1 MYGIPSPFR
10 ILESV
15 TEEYKEEDLV
25 IKNFSLVKLMVF
37 DMGCVADFKLDS
49 MKICESMV
57 HSGFAAASEALD
69 DIHGKEEYLA
79 RRLNIVDE
87 EIKTLWRSL
96 KEEDRKKAD
105 TKITNYL
112 ESIPKIKVREFEKK
126 YIALTSLLNMYLTWD
141 RDQIPDYAER
151 GIFSRA
157 ILYPI
162 LIKFE
167 SMDKFRAVRIVISVY
182 KSGVGCIGFWLFP
195 ADQELKVDE
204 MIDLVRPA
212 NEIEVE
218 IALPVNLREAI
229 KVDRLDDLIEEA
241 KKYVKI
247 DFKRKEELDKEAN
260 QNKIAKEFD
269 ITYTCYH
276 CNFSD
281 LSMIYKFL
289 VHALYLD
296 YLGKKRN
303 LENFNILEKASPYQ
317 RNLLILYEFPKDI
330 KDPFEQIVKIH
341 PRQILALIA
350 NNKEFKT
357 RTPSIVRKDLVD
369 LSPSLEL
376 SRLFSSNAM
385 LLICSSKIWED
396 IKNKSKNILMTPRLD
411 EISKDFVNFEILY
424 HLRMLTEIYDSFL
437 AELLS
442 KEEVGMDKLVDAE
455 KMVTYSLEEAKSLI
469 HIVLDPTRSFWSF
482 AEEKLGIKK
491 LNKALEK
498 KLSMVRRS
506 IAKKRYDE
514 YLKIQTDLANK
525 MEKEGKSTD
534 VLVSEISKI
543 GERMKDFIFFIAA
556 LTFVSI
562 LNQVILGDW
571 RIALVIFILVPFV
584 WLLLLHRESASKFL
598 SKLR

>member
-1 MYGIPSPFR
+1 MYGIPTPFR

-15 TEEYKEEDLV
+15 PEEYKEEDLV

-37 DMGCVADFKLDS
+37 DLGGVADFKLDS
-49 MKICESMV
+49 MKICEFMV
-57 HSGFAAASEALD
+57 HTGLAVASEAPD

-79 RRLNIVDE
+79 RRLNIIGE
-87 EIKTLWRSL
+87 EVKTLWRSL
-96 KEEDRKKAD
+96 KEEDSKKAD
-105 TKITNYL
+105 MKIMNYL
-112 ESIPKIKVREFEKK
+112 EGIPQIKVREFEKK
-126 YIALTSLLNMYLTWD
+126 YTALTSLLNMYLTWD
-141 RDQIPDYAER
+141 RDQIPDYAKR
-151 GIFSRA
+151 GMFSRA

-167 SMDKFRAVRIVISVY
+167 PMDKFRAVRIVVSVY

-204 MIDLVRPA
+204 ITDLVRPA
-212 NEIEVE
+212 SEIEVD
-218 IALPVNLREAI
+218 IALPINLGEAI

-260 QNKIAKEFD
+260 RNKIAKEFD
-269 ITYTCYH
+269 MTYTCYH
-276 CNFSD
+276 CNFFD
-281 LSMIYKFL
+281 LSTIYKFL

-303 LENFNILEKASPYQ
+303 PENFNLLEKTSPYQ
-317 RNLLILYEFPKDI
+317 RNLLILYEFSKDV
-330 KDPFEQIVKIH
+330 KNPFEEIVKNH

-350 NNKEFKT
+350 NDKEFKT
-357 RTPSIVRKDLVD
+357 RTSSIVRNDLVD

-376 SRLFSSNAM
+376 SRFFSPNAI

-396 IKNKSKNILMTPRLD
+396 IKESSKNKLMAPRLD
-411 EISKDFVNFEILY
+411 EISKNFINFEILY

-437 AELLS
+437 IELLD
-442 KEEVGMDKLVDAE
+442 KEEVCIDELVNAE
-455 KMVTYSLEEAKSLI
+455 KMVTYGLEEAKSLI
-469 HIVLDPTRSFWSF
+469 RTVLYPTRNFWSF
-482 AEEKLGIKK
+482 AEEKLGIKE

-498 KLSMVRRS
+498 RLSMVRRS

-514 YLKIQTDLANK
+514 YLKTQIDLVNK
-525 MEKEGKSTD
+525 MEKGGKSTE
-534 VLVSEISKI
+534 VSVSEISKI

-584 WLLLLHRESASKFL
+584 WLLLLHRESVSKFL